1 MKPDEV
7 REILKRAEEQLSGLL
22 DSVAEQALHDLLNLV
37 ERLVSD
43 QQALVQE
50 VERLRQQLEQKKKK
64 AKTTGESTSQGQ
76 PTKRDSD
83 HSSEKHRRE
92 REPKTRAG
100 QDRRS
105 FKDLTIHEVIECPV
119 DPATLP
125 PDAVRVQD
133 ESVVVQD
140 IEIKPRNI
148 RFQRQVYYSA
158 VAGKFFRGPL
168 PSGYDVGDFGADL
181 RALILSLKYCGNM
194 SEPKI
199 REFLEN
205 FDVQLSAG
213 SLSNILTNTAASFE
227 PEYHHVLIA
236 GLSSLAYQQTDDTSA
251 RVAGQSWH
259 THVLCNPFYTWY
271 STRPGKDRLT
281 VLAVLQQPSRNAVPF
296 QRADAG
302 VAG

>member
-1 MKPDEV
+1 M
-7 REILKRAEEQLSGLL
+7 
-22 DSVAEQALHDLLNLV
+22 
-37 ERLVSD
+37 
-43 QQALVQE
+43 
-50 VERLRQQLEQKKKK
+50 
-64 AKTTGESTSQGQ
+64 
-76 PTKRDSD
+76 
-83 HSSEKHRRE
+83 
-92 REPKTRAG
+92 
-100 QDRRS
+100 
-105 FKDLTIHEVIECPV
+105 
-119 DPATLP
+119 
-125 PDAVRVQD
+125 RVQD

-168 PSGYDVGDFGADL
+168 PSGYEAGDFGADL

-227 PEYHHVLIA
+227 PEYHHELIA

-259 THVLCNPFYTWY
+259 THVLCHPFYTWY

-281 VLAVLQQPSRNAVPF
+281 VLGCYKTKPKRGSVSTRRRWRCWVRNSRFPTSGNN
-296 QRADAG
+296 RCRL
-302 VAG
+302 